1 MHFTPILSAFRRMQR
16 SSNVPQTVGS
26 LWKPYRGHEPTT
38 LAEKSLRYVHSRFN
52 VTSRFEL
59 ISIFFIFLLSKVSS
73 RTKLEY

>member
-38 LAEKSLRYVHSRFN
+38 LAEKSLRYVHSRFK
-52 VTSRFEL
+52 L

>member
-1 MHFTPILSAFRRMQR
+1 MHFTPILSAFRRIQR

-38 LAEKSLRYVHSRFN
+38 LAEKSLRYVHSRF
-52 VTSRFEL
+52 EL

>member
-38 LAEKSLRYVHSRFN
+38 LAEKSLRYVHSHFK
-52 VTSRFEL
+52 L

>member
-38 LAEKSLRYVHSRFN
+38 LAEKSFRYVH
-52 VTSRFEL
+52 SRFEL

>member
-38 LAEKSLRYVHSRFN
+38 LAEKSLRYVHSRF
-52 VTSRFEL
+52 EL
-59 ISIFFIFLLSKVSS
+59 ISIFFIFLLSKVSL